1 MERVIA
7 VRGKLA
13 DARHIEL
20 DEPITEIEGPVE
32 VFIRPAPPDQQAIG
46 ESIFDVIARLPGGN
60 RSKEDIDRQI
70 REERESWDDR

>member
-13 DARHIEL
+13 DSRHIEL

-32 VFIRPAPPDQQAIG
+32 VFVRPIASEHEAKG
-46 ESIFDVIARLPGGN
+46 ESIFDLIARLPGGN

-70 REERESWDDR
+70 REERESWGDR